1 MKYPKSTFSKLY
13 LIEKEMYDRVLTQLN
28 AVDKEELA
36 DLNAEHAPEYT
47 ALEEPAL
54 NEDGDAIENNGTDYQ
69 IESPIKADPVEN
81 NLIPD
86 QVVSKPPKKIRIKK
100 FACDICVDKKFTTR
114 YSLNRHKKS
123 FHSPEQTVSKPE
135 VQEKPVAPVKNFKR
149 KRVEEEEEEENDNF
163 DTNYPMKKPRIMKRP
178 ENRLLTT
185 ATKRKAVGKD
195 LRPSKKFRWENY

>member
-13 LIEKEMYDRVLTQLN
+13 LIEKEMYDKVLTQLN

-47 ALEEPAL
+47 SLEEPAL
-54 NEDGDAIENNGTDYQ
+54 NEGGDAMENNNTDYQ
-69 IESPIKADPVEN
+69 VESPIKADPVEN
-81 NLIPD
+81 NFIAD
-86 QVVSKPPKKIRIKK
+86 QAVPKPPKKIRIKK

-114 YSLNRHKKS
+114 YSLNRHIKS
-123 FHSPEQTVSKPE
+123 FHSPKQTVSKPE
-135 VQEKPVAPVKNFKR
+135 VQENQVAPVKNFKR
-149 KRVEEEEEEENDNF
+149 KRAEEEENDNF